1 MLTKDL
7 LEVTKHKPNIKPRY
21 REIDEYRPTAER
33 VIEAYQPGR
42 RRGEIEEQIAD
53 LETHDTFKLVR
64 GLSKLLDRRVTF
76 EQQSPIAPEQLR
88 DAVFTRG
95 FVTDS
100 DERQEVLEQ
109 TATEYGL
116 TPAEVENGLW
126 ADRDEHAVL
135 VSSPDI
141 GPKELLREYNLSL
154 TQTLLFDGVELEFD
168 VSDNYQEIFQTIAYL
183 GLMYHVQEDITVTV
197 TGPASVL
204 KQTRKYGTELA
215 KLLPAIMT
223 ATEWEF
229 TAQIETEVSDE
240 TRIYEFTLDDSQ
252 ADVFPTQTTTASFDS
267 EIERD
272 FATRIGSLVE
282 GWSIKREPTILRTG
296 DRVMIPD
303 FSFEREYGSHAE
315 TAEFYLEVIGFW
327 TPEYMAEKLEKVRHV
342 ESDVP
347 MMLAVNET
355 LNCTE
360 EDFAEANVDQVFFY
374 EDTIPV
380 KPVLSRLQ
388 AIEERLVETDLQQLS
403 EVDLSTDTVTDIDE
417 VAEREQVEPGAIRR
431 YITES
436 DRYDG
441 VLSNNQYVPQSV
453 LAAIREE
460 IDAVDEPTLAEVSP
474 ILEEYQ
480 VAQNI
485 IEEIGYE
492 IEYTS
497 FDQTEAAVRKQS

>member
-1 MLTKDL
+1 
-7 LEVTKHKPNIKPRY
+7 
-21 REIDEYRPTAER
+21 
-33 VIEAYQPGR
+33 
-42 RRGEIEEQIAD
+42 
-53 LETHDTFKLVR
+53 
-64 GLSKLLDRRVTF
+64 
-76 EQQSPIAPEQLR
+76 
-88 DAVFTRG
+88 
-95 FVTDS
+95 
-100 DERQEVLEQ
+100 
-109 TATEYGL
+109 
-116 TPAEVENGLW
+116 
-126 ADRDEHAVL
+126 
-135 VSSPDI
+135 
-141 GPKELLREYNLSL
+141 
-154 TQTLLFDGVELEFD
+154 
-168 VSDNYQEIFQTIAYL
+168 
-183 GLMYHVQEDITVTV
+183 V

-303 FSFEREYGSHAE
+303 YSFGREYGSHTE

-327 TPEYMAEKLEKVRHV
+327 TPEYLAEKLEKVRHV

-374 EDTIPV
+374 GDTIPV
-380 KPVLSRLQ
+380 KTVLSRLQ

-417 VAEREQVEPGAIRR
+417 VAEREQVEPAAIRR
-431 YITES
+431 HLTES

-474 ILEEYQ
+474 ILEDYQ